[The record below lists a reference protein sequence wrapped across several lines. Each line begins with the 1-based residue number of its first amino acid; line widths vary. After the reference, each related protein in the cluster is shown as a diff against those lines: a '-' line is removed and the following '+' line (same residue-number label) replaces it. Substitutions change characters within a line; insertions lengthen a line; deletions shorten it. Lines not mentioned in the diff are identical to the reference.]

1 MAISDAMK
9 EKYGISTSSS
19 SPSTQY
25 TTTGVKTD
33 RNRND
38 FLDGLGY
45 KSAESKARPEYG
57 ETTHAERLAF
67 ASRMGFSD
75 SWRGIKQLLGS
86 DEEEMRK
93 DQERL
98 NSYLQNEEYGGSIMA
113 AYTAGLFGDPVGWFL
128 PGLKARNAYKA
139 AKAGAVAGGIAGA
152 TGYVDE
158 ENGMTRINNTLLGI
172 GGGSLLSP
180 AFYGFQKTILPLARN
195 GYGNA
200 LKGVEDSKIM
210 NDLKAIGSG
219 DKAVNFGASNRFK
232 GEWRKKAGQ
241 YFVEN
246 FGLPEMYKTA
256 KADRRLD
263 ANKWAGD
270 FNDVL
275 ERFSKLTPAQ
285 DRALYRFMT
294 PNSGVKMSEAEE
306 RILTADLRK
315 LGKDGRAVVD
325 KMGQELVDLGLLDP
339 KIYKANKGNYLYR
352 SYEKT
357 GDPRYHKNIIRNEQ
371 NLGVIASE
379 FVRRGRDVTFTRAD
393 LKPGQSMA
401 ELAVEKQKEGYR
413 LIYSN
418 KRKAVLNKD
427 FTPKERKQMGEII
440 SGTFAL
446 AKTGKLM
453 SNDVSMF
460 KFYDNVAKM
469 GPNVAV
475 SADKWK
481 QSLAIR
487 VGKEDW
493 KQIPMDKAKVGGKDT
508 GVQKFGRLAGHWVPP
523 EVYQDITVARLVKGY
538 KDGEYGGLAR
548 LHHKMLQYWKR
559 TKTSLNP
566 VVHMNNVMSNFVLYD
581 LVDANYKHL
590 ASAGKDWVKAY
601 NPVKAKRVKSA
612 DFREAEKL
620 GVFNADMMK
629 QELTDFEFDTYKRY
643 MKIGKQDDVKLLE
656 KTWEETKKF
665 AGKTPLDKLYSAED
679 SLFRLGLYKDKKT
692 KMLAGGADYETAT
705 REAAKFARKYMLDY
719 EIDAPAV
726 QLMRETAMPF
736 ISYTY
741 RAAPILFETA
751 IKRPWKFA
759 KWGLILNAAND
770 LNTDDAEFRTER
782 KRQETLK
789 QGFDVLGIPGANTLV
804 KLPNDKYLDIA
815 RWIPAGD
822 IMQTKDQGFNIP
834 FVPTPLQPSGGAI
847 GGIAKA
853 ITGFDTF
860 TKQTRPGI
868 DSGSAV
874 DEIGGLRSGRLGILA
889 QEFLPMYNQGVNI
902 WDAWSASGQQHP
914 TKDDRTFNEALLGG
928 IGIKVKQY
936 DVDKAT
942 LRVNY
947 KFKNRIDSLT
957 AKIRQMTANKK
968 GGRMNSEKYNKE
980 IDRLKKELKKIQL
993 EAREALKKVQ

>member
-9 EKYGISTSSS
+9 EKYGIGTSTSKEYITSNVR
-19 SPSTQY
+19 TER
-25 TTTGVKTD
+25 TRD
-33 RNRND
+33 D

-57 ETTHAERLAF
+57 ETTHADRLAF
-67 ASRMGFSD
+67 ASRMGFMD
-75 SWRGIKQLLGS
+75 SWRGIKQILGS
-86 DEEEMRK
+86 DEEEMKK

-113 AYTAGLFGDPVGWFL
+113 AYTAGLFGDPVGWFI

-158 ENGMTRINNTLLGI
+158 ENGMTRLNNTLIGI
-172 GGGSLLSP
+172 GGGSILSP
-180 AFYGFQKTILPLARN
+180 TFYQFQKTVLPAARN

-200 LKGVEDSKIM
+200 LKGVSDSKIM
-210 NDLKAIGSG
+210 ADLKAVASGPRGSLR
-219 DKAVNFGASNRFK
+219 N
-232 GEWRKKAGQ
+232 KAGQ

-256 KADRRLD
+256 KADRRLN

-275 ERFSKLTPAQ
+275 EKFSKLTPEQ

-306 RILTADLRK
+306 RLLTADLRK
-315 LGKDGRAVVD
+315 LGAEGREVVD
-325 KMGQELVDLGLLDP
+325 RMGKELVDLGLLDP

-357 GDPRYHKNIIRNEQ
+357 GDPRYHKSIIRNEN

-379 FVRRGRDVTFTRAD
+379 FVRRGRDITFTRAD
-393 LKPGQSMA
+393 LKPGQTLND
-401 ELAVEKQKEGYR
+401 LAKQKEKEGFR
-413 LIYSN
+413 IITSN
-418 KRKAVLNKD
+418 KRKLVMNKD
-427 FTPKERKQMGEII
+427 FTPAERKKMGEII

-453 SNDVSMF
+453 SNDISMF
-460 KFYDNVAKM
+460 KFYDNISKM
-469 GPNVAV
+469 GSDVAID
-475 SADKWK
+475 SKTWNT
-481 QSLAIR
+481 SLTAR

-493 KQIPMDKAKVGGKDT
+493 KQIPTDVVKVGGEDT
-508 GVQKFGRLAGHWVPP
+508 RVKKFGKLAGHWVPP
-523 EVYQDITVARLVKGY
+523 EVYQDITVARMVKGY
-538 KDGEYGGLAR
+538 KDGEYGGFAK

-590 ASAGKDWVKAY
+590 ASAGKDWVRAY
-601 NPVKAKRVKSA
+601 NPIKSKRVKSE

-620 GVFNADMMK
+620 GVFSADMMK

-643 MKIGKQDDVKLLE
+643 MKIGKQNDVKLLE
-656 KTWEETKKF
+656 KTWEQTKKF

-679 SLFRLGLYKDKKT
+679 SVFRLGLYKDKKNAL
-692 KMLAGGADYETAT
+692 LASGTDYETAT

-789 QGFDVLGIPGANTLV
+789 QGFNVLGIPGANTLV

-822 IMQTKDQGFNIP
+822 IMQTKDQGLNIP
-834 FVPTPLQPSGGAI
+834 FVPAPLQPSGGAL
-847 GGIAKA
+847 GGIAKTF
-853 ITGFDTF
+853 TGFDTF
-860 TKQTRPGI
+860 TEQKVPGV
-868 DSGSAV
+868 GSQSAK
-874 DEIGGLRSGRLGILA
+874 DEIGDFRSGRLGILA
-889 QEFLPMYNQGVNI
+889 QEFLPMYNQGINI
-902 WDAWSASGQQHP
+902 WDSYVASGQQHP
-914 TKDDRTFNEALLGG
+914 TKDDRTFNEALLGA
-928 IGIKVKQY
+928 IGIKVKEY
-936 DVDKAT
+936 DLDKAT

-947 KFKNRIDSLT
+947 KYKNRIDSLT
-957 AKIRQMTANKK
+957 AKIRKMTANKK
-968 GGRMNSEKYNKE
+968 GGRINADKYNKE
-980 IDRLKKELKKIQL
+980 MDRLKSELKKIQL
-993 EAREALKKVQ
+993 EAREALKKAK

>member
-1 MAISDAMK
+1 MAITDAMK
-9 EKYGISTSSS
+9 EKYGITTSSS
-19 SPSTQY
+19 TPKQY
-25 TTTGVKTD
+25 NNNSSVTTD
-33 RNRND
+33 RTTD
-38 FLDGLGY
+38 SFLDGLGY
-45 KSAESKARPEYG
+45 KSDESKVRPEYG

-67 ASRMGFSD
+67 ASRIGFSD

-86 DEEEMRK
+86 DEEEMK
-93 DQERL
+93 KEQERL

-139 AKAGAVAGGIAGA
+139 AKAGAIAGGIAGA

-158 ENGMTRINNTLLGI
+158 ENGMSRINNTLIGI
-172 GGGSLLSP
+172 GGGTLLSP
-180 AFYGFQKTILPLARN
+180 AFYGFQKTILPAIRN
-195 GYGNA
+195 GYGNTV
-200 LKGVEDSKIM
+200 KGIDDSKIM
-210 NDLKAIGSG
+210 GDLKTLAKGKRG
-219 DKAVNFGASNRFK
+219 DLRYKT
-232 GEWRKKAGQ
+232 GQ

-263 ANKWAGD
+263 SNKWAGD

-275 ERFSKLTPAQ
+275 EKFNKLTPAQ

-294 PNSGVKMSEAEE
+294 PNSGIKMSEAEE

-315 LGKDGRAVVD
+315 LGAEGRTVVD
-325 KMGQELVDLGLLDP
+325 TMGQELVDLGLLDP

-357 GDPRYHKNIIRNEQ
+357 GDPKYHKNIIRNEQ

-379 FVRRGRDVTFTRAD
+379 FVRRGRDVTYTRAN
-393 LKPGQSMA
+393 LKPGQTLAQLA
-401 ELAVEKQKEGYR
+401 EQKKQEGFR
-413 LIYSN
+413 VISRKRNKLIM
-418 KRKAVLNKD
+418 NKD
-427 FTPKERKQMGEII
+427 FTPEQRKQMGEIV

-469 GPNVAV
+469 GNNVAV
-475 SADKWK
+475 SSKNWN
-481 QSLAIR
+481 QSLSLR

-493 KQIPMDKAKVGGKDT
+493 KQIPMDKAKVGNKDT

-523 EVYQDITVARLVKGY
+523 EVYQDITVARMVKGY

-601 NPVKAKRVKSA
+601 NPIKSKRVKSA

-679 SLFRLGLYKDKKT
+679 SLFRLGLYKDKKV
-692 KMLAGGADYETAT
+692 KMLSGGADYDTAT

-726 QLMRETAMPF
+726 QLMRESAMPF

-834 FVPTPLQPSGGAI
+834 FVPTPLQPSGGAV

-860 TKQTRPGI
+860 TKQTKAGI
-868 DSGSAV
+868 DSGSSK
-874 DEIGGLRSGRLGILA
+874 DEIGDLRSGRLGILA

-902 WDAWSASGQQHP
+902 WDAWSASGKEHP
-914 TKDDRTFNEALLGG
+914 TKDDRTFNESLLGA

-957 AKIRQMTANKK
+957 SKIRQMSANKK
-968 GGRMNSEKYNKE
+968 GGRMSSESYDKE
-980 IDRLKKELKKIQL
+980 MDRLKREIKKIQI
-993 EAREALKKVQ
+993 EAKKALKKSN

>member
-1 MAISDAMK
+1 MAITDAMK
-9 EKYGISTSSS
+9 EKYGITTSSS
-19 SPSTQY
+19 TPKQY
-25 TTTGVKTD
+25 NNNSSVTTNRTTD
-33 RNRND
+33 S

-45 KSAESKARPEYG
+45 KSEESKVRPEYG

-86 DEEEMRK
+86 DEEEMK
-93 DQERL
+93 KEQERL

-139 AKAGAVAGGIAGA
+139 AKAGAIAGGIAGA

-158 ENGMTRINNTLLGI
+158 ENGMSRINNTLIGI
-172 GGGSLLSP
+172 GGGTLLSP
-180 AFYGFQKTILPLARN
+180 AFYGFQKTILPAARN

-200 LKGVEDSKIM
+200 LKGIEDSKIM
-210 NDLKAIGSG
+210 GDLKTLAKGKRG
-219 DKAVNFGASNRFK
+219 DLRYKT
-232 GEWRKKAGQ
+232 GQ

-263 ANKWAGD
+263 SNKWAGD

-275 ERFSKLTPAQ
+275 EKFNKLTPAQ

-294 PNSGVKMSEAEE
+294 PNSGIKMSEAEE

-315 LGKDGRAVVD
+315 LGAEGRTVVD
-325 KMGQELVDLGLLDP
+325 RMGQELVDLGLLDP

-379 FVRRGRDVTFTRAD
+379 FVRRGRDVTYTRAN
-393 LKPGQSMA
+393 LKPGQTLAQLA
-401 ELAVEKQKEGYR
+401 EQKKQEGFR
-413 LIYSN
+413 VISRKRNKLIM
-418 KRKAVLNKD
+418 NKD
-427 FTPKERKQMGEII
+427 FTPEQRKQMGEIV

-469 GPNVAV
+469 GNNVAI
-475 SADKWK
+475 SSKNWN
-481 QSLAIR
+481 QSLSLR

-493 KQIPMDKAKVGGKDT
+493 KQIPMDKAKVGNKDT

-523 EVYQDITVARLVKGY
+523 EVYQDITVARIVKGY

-601 NPVKAKRVKSA
+601 NPIKSKRVKSA

-679 SLFRLGLYKDKKT
+679 SLFRLGLYKDKKA
-692 KMLAGGADYETAT
+692 KMLSGGADYDTAT

-726 QLMRETAMPF
+726 QLMRESAMPF

-834 FVPTPLQPSGGAI
+834 FVPTPLQPSGGAV
-847 GGIAKA
+847 GGIAKT

-860 TKQTRPGI
+860 TKQTKAGI
-868 DSGSAV
+868 DSGSSK
-874 DEIGGLRSGRLGILA
+874 DEIGDLRSGRLGILA

-902 WDAWSASGQQHP
+902 WDAWSASGKEHP
-914 TKDDRTFNEALLGG
+914 TKDDRTFNESLLGAV
-928 IGIKVKQY
+928 GIKVKQY

-957 AKIRQMTANKK
+957 SKIRQLSANKK
-968 GGRMNSEKYNKE
+968 GGRMSSESYDKE
-980 IDRLKKELKKIQL
+980 MDRLKREIKKIQI
-993 EAREALKKVQ
+993 EAKKALKKSN